1 MGARQDSGDCIT
13 MAIDTNVPGTVRPS
27 RRSVVR
33 GAAWSVPVV
42 SMAATAPA
50 FAASCGSTDVA
61 YTLDWGN
68 NALTTYVAP
77 SNPSGTGTKIGTAT
91 VLAPAGSGG
100 SSLIVTF
107 SSVTAGSMVRA
118 TDNLSV
124 SSETNVGGLG
134 LGRGLNIA
142 HADPIPAGYNN
153 RQDISISFSRAVT
166 NLRFTITDIDATQ
179 GNWVDQV
186 AVSGAR
192 NGVPVST
199 VAGSGTVNDP
209 WMPTTYGNRGNNS
222 NQGNVTVTFPSVAA
236 NTPFVFSFWN
246 MSGDGN
252 QRVFLS
258 DFTFTAKGC

>member
-1 MGARQDSGDCIT
+1 
-13 MAIDTNVPGTVRPS
+13 MAIDTNVRETVRPS
-27 RRSVVR
+27 RRAVVR

-68 NALTTYVAP
+68 TAVTTYTAP
-77 SNPSGTGTKIGTAT
+77 SNPAGTGTKVGTAT

-100 SSLIVTF
+100 SSLTVTF
-107 SSVTAGSMVRA
+107 SSVMAGSMVRDA
-118 TDNLSV
+118 DNLTV
-124 SSETNVGGLG
+124 SSETNVGALG

-142 HADPIPAGYNN
+142 HAAPIPTGYAN
-153 RQDISISFSRAVT
+153 RQDISVSFSRAVT

-179 GNWVDQV
+179 GNWIDQV
-186 AVSGAR
+186 AVSGTR

-199 VAGSGTVNDP
+199 VTGSGTTNDP
-209 WMPTTYGNRGNNS
+209 WMPTQYGNRGNNS
-222 NQGNVTVTFPSVAA
+222 NLGNVAITFPSLAA

-246 MSGDGN
+246 LSGDGN